1 MGFPWYLRGKET
13 TCRMQ
18 KTQVQPLT
26 QKIPHAAE
34 QLSSCTQLL
43 SPCSRAWELQL
54 LSPHTTATR
63 AGVPWRHAPQREKSP
78 Q

>member
-1 MGFPWYLRGKET
+1 MGFPWCLRGKET

-18 KTQVQPLT
+18 KTQFQSLT

-34 QLSSCTQLL
+34 QL

-54 LSPHTTATR
+54 LSPHITATR
-63 AGVPWRHAPQREKSP
+63 AGVPWRHALQREKSP